1 MIDKPSLDEFAARIR
16 ESVRN
21 SPLGDV
27 ERNLRALLVSFFDR
41 MDLVT
46 REEFDVQ
53 KRLLE
58 QAQRKLAQ
66 LEARIASPSG
76 GDDSSRPA

>member
-58 QAQRKLAQ
+58 QAQQKLLQ
-66 LEARIASPSG
+66 LEARLAELSRDEP
-76 GDDSSRPA
+76 SRPA